1 MALNDSRIRAAAVL
15 ANADSS
21 LDILKDVARALGSD
35 LVEAANDDALW
46 GRLGAKPDGVDA
58 AQWNGFLSSLN
69 EDFQWEDL
77 LPRVGYD
84 PPPPAGEVAADIR
97 AALAQGGDGERDVG
111 RTRDAIRRLGVT
123 LLAAANDPTPSRP
136 GSGGGS
142 ARVFASSAAPL
153 AITAV
158 IGVAIHPFLA
168 SAAGAVAARGRR
180 QSCGPV
186 GP

>member
-123 LLAAANDPTPSRP
+123 LLAAANDPDAQPSRLRRWIRK
-136 GSGGGS
+136 GV
-142 ARVFASSAAPL
+142 RVAAPL

-158 IGVAIHPFLA
+158 IGVAIAPVPRVGRRRGRRH
-168 SAAGAVAARGRR
+168 RGRR